1 MKVNRLGRCI
11 VFGDFELYPES
22 GKLYKRGRR
31 VTTARPQEVSLLTML
46 VEHAGV
52 KVSKRE
58 LEARLWPNAK
68 PPKNRLNVVVSEA
81 RSALGDTN
89 KEPRRFIAT
98 LGEDGYC
105 FIHPIKRVERTTGSY
120 EDIEAERAFR
130 EGMQCLENRED
141 ESLRRARACFKRA
154 IAKNPSHA
162 LAWVGLA
169 EAYLILGIHCV
180 DAPHDTFPKALA
192 AAKEAAAIDASL
204 PEVIHLFAMVEL
216 CYFRMFRSAEEKF
229 HRALKAKPSLA
240 FAHNGLGLLQAATG
254 RAEDFVS
261 SLHKAIAFSPLSPP
275 LNAFL
280 CYSLCFTRRFED
292 AIIAGRRA
300 VLSDPES
307 CLAHVCLG
315 NALLYRAEYTEAL
328 MHLDKARSL
337 SHDSKTHLGFWAYG
351 CALAGLRER
360 AEQGLSKLKSL
371 PRHEYVPSY
380 FIGLIHLGLGHL
392 DLAIDWLNRACDE
405 RSHWV
410 IFLNSD
416 PAFDGLRKHPCFV
429 NLLEKIGGQKVGEV
443 SKGKNRSRKQR
454 FGEPSR
460 FCSTNV

>member
-11 VFGDFELYPES
+11 AFGDFELYPES
-22 GKLYKRGRR
+22 GKLYKLGTR
-31 VTTARPQEVSLLTML
+31 VTTARPQEVSLLTIL
-46 VEHAGV
+46 VEQAGV
-52 KVSKRE
+52 KVSRSE
-58 LEARLWPNAK
+58 IEARLWPTSR

-89 KEPRRFIAT
+89 KDPRKYIST

-120 EDIEAERAFR
+120 DDIEAEQEYRA
-130 EGMQCLENRED
+130 GMQHLENRED
-141 ESLRRARACFKRA
+141 ESLRNALVCFRRA
-154 IAKNPSHA
+154 ISKNPSHA

-180 DAPHDTFPKALA
+180 DAPHDTFAKALA
-192 AAKEAAAIDASL
+192 AAKEAETIDASL
-204 PEVIHLFAMVEL
+204 PEVIHLQAMVDL
-216 CYFRMFRSAEEKF
+216 CYFRMFNSAEEKF
-229 HRALKAKPSLA
+229 HRVLKAKPSLV

-254 RAEDFVS
+254 RAEEFVS
-261 SLHKAIAFSPLSPP
+261 SLRKAIALSPLSPP

-280 CYSLCFTRRFED
+280 CYALCFTLRFDD
-292 AIIAGRRA
+292 AIIAGRKA
-300 VLSDPES
+300 VRSDPES

-315 NALLYRAEYTEAL
+315 NALLFQAEYADAL
-328 MHLDKARSL
+328 IHLDKARLL

-351 CALAGLRER
+351 CALAGLREK
-360 AEQGLSKLKSL
+360 AEQGLSILMSL
-371 PRHEYVPSY
+371 PRHEYAPSY

-392 DLAIDWLNRACDE
+392 DLAIDWLSRACDE

-416 PAFDGLRKHPCFV
+416 PTFDGLKQYPRFQD
-429 NLLEKIGGQKVGEV
+429 LLEKIGIQNTVGTI
-443 SKGKNRSRKQR
+443 KIARQC
-454 FGEPSR
+454 PA
-460 FCSTNV
+460 